1 MPEAR
6 TFPATSAPPPAAA
19 TDSWARVLFLADDG
33 VAARAFDG
41 ATAVTFDALGLAP
54 CLRLRADDA
63 TERAAAYASVA
74 GRTLLL
80 TALDL
85 HLPDIPWVLGYA
97 NRRRRAA
104 VVSIARLRDPRDD
117 ATTIRRARN
126 VAAHE
131 RGHLQGLSHCRD
143 ADCVMRSA
151 NAPGILDGRGDAPCA
166 RCSRALL
173 RRDAWVRNLRR
184 WLPGR
189 ERR

>member
-6 TFPATSAPPPAAA
+6 TYPATSAPPPVAA
-19 TDSWARVLFLADDG
+19 TDAWARILFLADDG

-54 CLRLRADDA
+54 CLRLCADDA
-63 TERAAAYASVA
+63 IERAAEYAAVA

-126 VAAHE
+126 VATHE
-131 RGHLQGLSHCRD
+131 WGHLQGLSHCRD

-151 NAPGILDGRGDAPCA
+151 NGPGILDRRGDAPCA
-166 RCSRALL
+166 ACRRALS
-173 RRDAWVRNLRR
+173 RREAWVRCLGH